1 MSKKNKRQIRGVAAQ
16 AGSGVSTLNGGSR
29 PLRDEFNPDYTY
41 ILRDLRRIGIL
52 AASLLVILIGLSF
65 LMPFL
70 MK

>member
-1 MSKKNKRQIRGVAAQ
+1 MSKKNKRQIRGVAVQ

-52 AASLLVILIGLSF
+52 AASFLVILIGLSF